1 MTYNKFEVL
10 IAQEFRRHKYILDEK
25 TIDLEER
32 KIFEKIMSEQ
42 AEQKH
47 LYSSLRFL
55 STLLEQYHKSK
66 VIILIDEYDA
76 PIHEA
81 FIRGYYEKV
90 TGFMRSFLGEGLKD
104 NSSLELSV
112 ITGILRTTKEGI
124 FSGLNNLKVFTLL
137 NDDSADKFGFTDKEI
152 EQMLYDFKMTNI
164 CSEFKNWYNGYLI
177 GNIKIYNPWS
187 SLMCVDNK
195 GKLIPYWVNT
205 SDNGLIKKI
214 IATTQPEIKE
224 ACAELK
230 EKTKLGLIIEFK
242 KKDKKETLEECANR
256 ALEQVKIKNYA
267 TELYDLGIQ
276 KIAFFGL
283 ACHKKEIL
291 LKQG

>member
-1 MTYNKFEVL
+1 
-10 IAQEFRRHKYILDEK
+10 
-25 TIDLEER
+25 
-32 KIFEKIMSEQ
+32 
-42 AEQKH
+42 
-47 LYSSLRFL
+47 
-55 STLLEQYHKSK
+55 
-66 VIILIDEYDA
+66 
-76 PIHEA
+76 
-81 FIRGYYEKV
+81 
-90 TGFMRSFLGEGLKD
+90 
-104 NSSLELSV
+104 
-112 ITGILRTTKEGI
+112 
-124 FSGLNNLKVFTLL
+124 
-137 NDDSADKFGFTDKEI
+137 
-152 EQMLYDFKMTNI
+152 
-164 CSEFKNWYNGYLI
+164 
-177 GNIKIYNPWS
+177 
-187 SLMCVDNK
+187 MCVDNK